1 MKQLSFLRV
10 MTFVAVI
17 LFFPIVFS
25 ACLKSNDPG
34 LPANVVQSIAETGFN
49 RIELTKTV
57 AHYLEENDSIGLKA
71 AFYLISNMGW
81 NYSVV
86 YQVNDSTGETYQIDP
101 TAFSNGQSM
110 LDYWDSLDIAV
121 GGLLYEPL
129 KFQADR
135 DTVKADKLIENI
147 NNSLIHPWVQIFHDT
162 IIFQYILPYRIGNE
176 LIEYWKSPML
186 SDHSWLL
193 KVMDTAHPVASLTQ
207 LINHHTD
214 SLFHFDKRFVKQAH
228 TLSYDEIKHLRRG
241 NYTDL
246 AYQKIRMLRTFGIPA
261 TLDYTPLISDTN
273 QGFSWAVAMNIEGD
287 FVPLLPPGTEH
298 LFNHEG
304 RIPKVYRRIFHNNEN
319 SLFAKKKRE
328 VTTPPFIG
336 HFHYKDV
343 THEYFSTSEVL
354 LNLSCPDTLVYLAV
368 WNDDEWKA
376 VDWAI
381 CRNNQA
387 HFNHL
392 AIGSKLRP
400 VYLKNKR
407 VEVYGEPF
415 VLKEPDE

>member
-193 KVMDTAHPVASLTQ
+193 KAMDTAHPVASLTQ